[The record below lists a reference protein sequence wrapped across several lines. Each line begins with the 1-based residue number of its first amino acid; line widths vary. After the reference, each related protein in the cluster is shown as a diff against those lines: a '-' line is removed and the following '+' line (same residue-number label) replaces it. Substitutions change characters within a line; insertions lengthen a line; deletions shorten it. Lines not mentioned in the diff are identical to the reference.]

1 MATRLSA
8 GDVAPAFTLPTADGG
23 SVSLA
28 DYRGRHVIVY
38 FYPKAMTSGC
48 TTEACDF
55 RDSLASLAGSGYGV
69 VGISPDPV
77 EALAEFAGKE
87 RLTFPLASDP
97 SASTLTAWGAYGEKV
112 KDGRTVTGVIR
123 STVVVGPDGLVELAQ
138 YDVKAD
144 GHVAALRA
152 ELGLA

>member
-1 MATRLSA
+1 MATRLAA
-8 GDVAPAFTLPTADGG
+8 GDVAPDFTLPTADGG

-48 TTEACDF
+48 TTQACDF
-55 RDSLASLAGSGYGV
+55 RDSLASLAGSGYDV

-77 EALAEFAGKE
+77 DALVEFAEKE
-87 RLTFPLASDP
+87 QLTFPLASD
-97 SASTLTAWGAYGEKV
+97 ASKGTLEAWGAYGEKV
-112 KDGRTVTGVIR
+112 KDGTTVMGVIR

-144 GHVAALRA
+144 GHVAALRT